1 MPDLRVALNA
11 DTTPLSISDTL
22 MFKSVE
28 ERAREAFE
36 AGFPA
41 VNVDR
46 SEKDLTAEKARRILD
61 KYGLQVASGFFH
73 GAFYSPEQERTLYE
87 EAVRQAEFSRA
98 LGQDCLFVSALV
110 SPMERYSLVGRIR
123 REGPVS
129 LSDQQFEQMAQL
141 LERIARL
148 WKEYG
153 ITLCFHPHVATYV
166 EAPHEIEK
174 LMDMT
179 DPELVC
185 FGPDTGHIVFG
196 GGDPIELIERY
207 TSRVGALHVKDVR
220 KKVVEQVREEEL
232 DYRQA
237 CARGVWTELGN
248 GDIDFPAL
256 FRLLRER
263 ECSGWVIVETDHTK
277 LPAALESSK
286 LSRHYLQEEIGL

>member
-1 MPDLRVALNA
+1 MVSALRA
-11 DTTPLSISDTL
+11 
-22 MFKSVE
+22 
-28 ERAREAFE
+28 
-36 AGFPA
+36 
-41 VNVDR
+41 
-46 SEKDLTAEKARRILD
+46 
-61 KYGLQVASGFFH
+61 
-73 GAFYSPEQERTLYE
+73 LYE

-110 SPMERYSLVGRIR
+110 SPMERYSLVGRIQ

-153 ITLCFHPHVATYV
+153 IILCFHPHVGTYV

-185 FGPDTGHIVFG
+185 FGPDTGHILFG
-196 GGDPIELIERY
+196 GGDPVELIERY

-220 KKVVEQVREEEL
+220 KKVVEQVRQEEL

-237 CARGVWTELGN
+237 CARGVLVGRN
-248 GDIDFPAL
+248 ILFPG
-256 FRLLRER
+256 ER
-263 ECSGWVIVETDHTK
+263 D
-277 LPAALESSK
+277 PAAMAAAVARIVHDGVEAAGAVESLKDSASVAP
-286 LSRHYLQEEIGL
+286 LVPDEA